1 MNLDKRL
8 LQYVKEH
15 PVALVLTIILGFIAG
30 VFTIAQAFYI
40 SRIVNNVF
48 LGGFSL
54 EQVTSLLRVLLLMIV
69 VRVATMW
76 GSEVS
81 ANAIAERVKVSLRDQ
96 IFQHIQKLGPSY
108 ARERKTGEL
117 TAIALDG
124 VEALEAYF
132 SQYLPQLVLAAVI
145 PLTFLVFIMP
155 LDILSG
161 IVLLLT
167 APLIPL
173 FMGLIGSMAMSR
185 TKRQWKSLNRMKAY
199 FLDVLQG
206 ITTLK
211 ILGRSKDQIE
221 IIAKVSD
228 DFRSTTMSVLK
239 ITFLSALVLEL
250 VATLSTAIVAVEI
263 GLRLLYGHL
272 SFEQSFFILL
282 LAPEFYLPLRLLGT
296 RFHAGMAGITAAKSI
311 FAILEIPVVKQ
322 PTDENNQNENMGNQ
336 NWVNFSVINYQNV
349 FVTYQGNREALK
361 GISFS
366 IKRGE
371 SVALVGESGSGK
383 TTIAELLLRF
393 IQPTEGVI
401 TLDGCSLQNVPKEEF
416 LKLISWVPQR
426 PHLFNTTIAENI
438 RLGNSEASDEE
449 VILAAKQARAHEFI
463 QSLPNGYNTVI
474 GERGARLSGGQAQR
488 IAIARAFLKDAPI
501 IILDEPTANLDPEN
515 ETLLQKAIQTIIQGR
530 TALIIAHRLNTI
542 TNADLILVLNE
553 GKIVERGNHVT
564 LTKADGLYLKLLQS
578 YTSVN
583 IHSFSIDQ
591 PSHSAKRF
599 NMEKIEV
606 FQKAM
611 PIEALSIE
619 ANGNKN
625 SSIGIFGHLLGF
637 VFPYSKWVLLS
648 VLLGFITIASGIGLM
663 GTSAYIIS
671 AAALHPSIA
680 ELQVAIVG
688 VRFFGV
694 TRGLFRYLERL
705 TTHSVTFRLLSRLRV
720 WFYTAL
726 EPLVPARFMHFHSGD
741 LLTRITSDI
750 QSLENF
756 YVRVIAP
763 PLVALLIAIITSIYL
778 GKFNPRLGQALLI
791 LMFLGGIIVPLFIRL
806 ISQRP
811 NRETLALITNLHI
824 SLIDGIQGLP
834 DSIVFN
840 QIPVQAAEIHNI
852 SKQLALT
859 RKRIAQISGLQTA
872 LVNLLA
878 NLNLWIVLIFTIPL
892 VSSGEIAGV
901 YLAVVILVALTSFEA
916 IIPLP
921 VAAQYLEENIQA
933 AKNLYE
939 IVDTEPE
946 VQDITNAL
954 DVPERFEVDFS
965 NLSFHYPVSVW
976 NSKNR
981 TSTIEQNQIS
991 LVLRDINFRLME
1003 GEHIAIVGPSG
1014 AGKTTLAYL
1023 LLRFWEYQNGSIL
1036 LNKQELRTYDQD
1048 SVRSRISVVSQNT
1061 YLFNGTIYDNIRIA
1075 KPKATNEAIEKVAKR
1090 LQIHKHIQSLPDG
1103 YNTWI
1108 GEQGFLLSGGERQFV
1123 AIARA
1128 LLRDTNF
1135 LILDEATANLDAISS
1150 KNVLEAIYS
1159 LMEGRTTLMITH
1171 NLMQV
1176 GNFKHIIVM
1185 DQGRIVERGSYQEL
1199 MNAEGM
1205 FKKMW
1210 DLQNQFLFS
1219 EAI

>member
-1 MNLDKRL
+1 M
-8 LQYVKEH
+8 KEH
-15 PVALVLTIILGFIAG
+15 PAALALTIILGFIAG
-30 VFTIAQAFYI
+30 VFTIAQAYYI
-40 SRIVNNVF
+40 SQVVNFVF
-48 LGGFSL
+48 LAGFSL
-54 EQVTSLLRVLLLMIV
+54 EKVAAILWVLLLVIIA
-69 VRVATMW
+69 RALTMW

-81 ANAIAERVKVSLRDQ
+81 ANAIAERVKVNLRDQ
-96 IFQHIQKLGPSY
+96 VFQHIQKLGPSFS
-108 ARERKTGEL
+108 RMEKTGEL
-117 TAIALDG
+117 TTIALDG
-124 VEALEAYF
+124 VEALEVYF

-145 PLTFLVFIMP
+145 PLTFLIFILP

-173 FMGLIGSMAMSR
+173 FMGLIGTMAMSR

-221 IIAKVSD
+221 IIATVSD
-228 DFRSTTMSVLK
+228 NFRSTTMGVLK

-296 RFHAGMAGITAAKSI
+296 RFHAGMAGVTAAKSI
-311 FAILEIPVVKQ
+311 FAILEIPVV
-322 PTDENNQNENMGNQ
+322 EQNKVEKSSGEYKNLPVQ
-336 NWVNFSVINYQNV
+336 IDFSRIAYRNV
-349 FVTYQGNREALK
+349 FVTYEGNRQALK

-366 IKRGE
+366 INRGE
-371 SVALVGESGSGK
+371 VVALAGPSGSGK

-393 IQPTEGVI
+393 IQPTDGSI
-401 TLDGCSLQNVPKEEF
+401 TLDDTPLGSIPKEDY
-416 LKLISWVPQR
+416 LKLVSWIPQH
-426 PHLFNTTIAENI
+426 PHLFNDTVAANI
-438 RLGNSEASDEE
+438 RLANQDASDEE
-449 VILAAKQARAHEFI
+449 IVQAAKMARAHEFI
-463 QSLPNGYNTVI
+463 QDLPNGYKTVI

-501 IILDEPTANLDPEN
+501 VILDEATANLDPEN
-515 ETLLQKAIQTIIQGR
+515 EYLLQNAIQTLLQGC

-542 TNADLILVLNE
+542 ANADSILVMDG
-553 GKIVERGNHVT
+553 GKIVERGDHAT
-564 LTKADGLYLKLLQS
+564 LSQSGKLYQQLLKS
-578 YTSVN
+578 YVSEDFQ
-583 IHSFSIDQ
+583 SFSIDQ
-591 PSHSAKRF
+591 TLHTTAGLNQESTIVPHQA
-599 NMEKIEV
+599 IPV
-606 FQKAM
+606 
-611 PIEALSIE
+611 EALPKGKKREISSLSIL
-619 ANGNKN
+619 N
-625 SSIGIFGHLLGF
+625 HLLGF
-637 VFPYSKWVLLS
+637 IIPYTKWVALS

-720 WFYTAL
+720 WFYSAL
-726 EPLVPARFMHFHSGD
+726 EPLVPARLMSFHSGD
-741 LLTRITSDI
+741 LLKRITSDI

-763 PLVALLIAIITSIYL
+763 PLVALLIGLAVSFYL
-778 GKFNPRLGQALLI
+778 GGYSPKLGRAQLLF
-791 LMFLGGIIVPLFIRL
+791 MFLGGVLLPLVIRFISRK
-806 ISQRP
+806 P
-811 NRETLALITNLHI
+811 NRETLTLITSLHV

-840 QIPVQAAEIHNI
+840 QIHNQAARIHRI
-852 SKQLALT
+852 SKQLAKT
-859 RKRIAQISGLQTA
+859 QKRIAHISGLQTA
-872 LVNLLA
+872 MVNVLA
-878 NLNLWIVLIFTIPL
+878 NLSLWTVLVLAIPL
-892 VSSGEIAGV
+892 VTSGEIAGV
-901 YLAVVILVALTSFEA
+901 YLAVIILVALTSFEA
-916 IIPLP
+916 ITPLP

-946 VQDITNAL
+946 VRDSASILAI
-954 DVPERFEVDFS
+954 PERFTIEFQ
-965 NLSFHYPVSVW
+965 NLSFRYPPSVLGTNTGTASKGQIQ
-976 NSKNR
+976 NSWVLKD
-981 TSTIEQNQIS
+981 IS
-991 LVLRDINFRLME
+991 FRLLA
-1003 GEHIAIVGPSG
+1003 GKRLAVVGPSG
-1014 AGKTTLAYL
+1014 AGKTTLASL
-1023 LLRFWEYQNGSIL
+1023 LLRFWEYHTGSIL
-1036 LNKQELRTYDQD
+1036 LNECELKSYAQD
-1048 SVRSRISVVSQNT
+1048 DVRSHISVVSQNT

-1075 KPKATNEAIEKVAKR
+1075 KPKATKADIETAAQQA
-1090 LQIHKHIQSLPDG
+1090 QIHEFIRSLPEG

-1108 GEQGFLLSGGERQFV
+1108 GEQGYLLSGGERQLI

-1128 LLRDTNF
+1128 LLRRTDF

-1150 KNVLEAIYS
+1150 RNVLKAIYS
-1159 LMEGRTTLMITH
+1159 LMENRTTLMITH
-1171 NLMQV
+1171 NLMHLADFEQ
-1176 GNFKHIIVM
+1176 ILVM
-1185 DQGRIVERGSYQEL
+1185 DKGRIVERGSYQEL
-1199 MNAEGM
+1199 MNAGGL
-1205 FKKMW
+1205 FRKMW
-1210 DLQNQFLFS
+1210 ELQNQFLFD
-1219 EAI
+1219 ETI